1 MRVGCDPM
9 AASAFFDISALIFS
23 RVPKM
28 TQVREYPVFTARTV
42 RRLSPRPPPPQSPSQ
57 ISQLRAAN
65 PSHAIVG
72 PAHAT
77 AVGEP
82 GLSFGL
88 RQADPGSM
96 LDRME
101 LAAEQCDVAVIGGG
115 PAGSTAAALLAQRGY
130 NVMALEKA
138 RHPRF
143 HIGES
148 LLPINL
154 PVFERLG
161 VLDKVRALGVFKP
174 GADFEADNERG
185 YNTFAFARAIGN
197 SPPHAYQVWR
207 QDFDKML
214 YEHARACG
222 ANAREGHEAVS
233 IEQNGP
239 RDTRLEVRADDGRS
253 YRIQARYVVDASGR
267 DTFLAAK
274 KKLRRKNNQHQSA
287 AIFGH
292 FRGADA
298 RSGEDAGNIS
308 MYRFEHG
315 WMWMIPLPQGVMS
328 VGAVCRP
335 DYLKQRKGR
344 TLEFLLDTLKRNPA
358 LWRRV
363 ERADL
368 IGNEVRV
375 TGNYSYDST
384 RMGGPGWVLVGD
396 AFAFLDPV
404 FSSGVYLAMS
414 GAEQA
419 AHAVDAALREPA
431 REAALL
437 RKLEKRQRA
446 GMARFSFF
454 IYRFNGPVMRQM
466 FRQPRNTWQ
475 LEQGVISMLAGDLFD
490 TPKVL
495 WRLQL
500 FKLVYFFAGLRDLRH
515 WRAEHKYRLA
525 QARSQFTGGNTPLDK
540 I

>member
-1 MRVGCDPM
+1 MG
-9 AASAFFDISALIFS
+9 
-23 RVPKM
+23 
-28 TQVREYPVFTARTV
+28 
-42 RRLSPRPPPPQSPSQ
+42 
-57 ISQLRAAN
+57 
-65 PSHAIVG
+65 
-72 PAHAT
+72 AT
-77 AVGEP
+77 PEA
-82 GLSFGL
+82 
-88 RQADPGSM
+88 
-96 LDRME
+96 
-101 LAAEQCDVAVIGGG
+101 CDVAVIGGG
-115 PAGSTAAALLAQRGY
+115 PAGSAAATLLARRGY
-130 NVMALEKA
+130 KVIALEKA

-148 LLPINL
+148 LLPMNL
-154 PVFERLG
+154 PLFERLG
-161 VLDKVRALGVFKP
+161 VLDKVRALGVFKS

-214 YEHARACG
+214 YEHARECG
-222 ANAREGHEAVS
+222 ADAREGHEVLAV
-233 IEQNGP
+233 EQNGP
-239 RDTRLEVRADDGRS
+239 RATRLEVRADDGCN
-253 YRIQARYVVDASGR
+253 YAIQARYVVDASGR
-267 DTFLAAK
+267 DAFLAAK
-274 KKLRRKNNQHQSA
+274 KHLRRKNREHQSA

-292 FRGADA
+292 FRGAEA

-308 MYRFEHG
+308 IYRFKHG

-335 DYLKQRKGR
+335 EYLKQRKGR
-344 TLEFLLDTLKRNPA
+344 TVEYLLDTLKQNA
-358 LWRRV
+358 GLWQRMA
-363 ERADL
+363 RAVL
-368 IGNEVRV
+368 IGEVRV
-375 TGNYSYDST
+375 TGNYSYDSR
-384 RMGGPGWVLVGD
+384 RMGGPGWVLIGD

-414 GAEQA
+414 GAESA
-419 AHAVDAALREPA
+419 AAVVDNALREPQ
-431 REAALL
+431 REKALL

-446 GMARFSFF
+446 GMRRFSFF
-454 IYRFNGPVMRQM
+454 IYRFNGPVMQQM

-495 WRLQL
+495 WRLRL
-500 FKLVYFFAGLRDLRH
+500 FKLIYAIVGLRDLRR

-525 QARSQFTGGNTPLDK
+525 QARLQFTGGTTPQDV